1 MAPNTPGAAGGG
13 GLWRVPGSAT
23 QAACQPPKTGCNRD
37 RPTQRMAGKP
47 CIWRVRTRANIRHT
61 AGHRQ
66 EKTSAMR
73 HHHLPARAA
82 LALALAI
89 SVAAAA
95 FAQTGEIRIAHIHS
109 KTGPQQSLS
118 MHTPAA
124 ALAQTG
130 EIRIAHIHSKTGPQ
144 QSLSMQP
151 RAGLLLG
158 LDYATGGSMMVHG
171 KKLVLIEKDDQGKP
185 DLGRSLLAAAY
196 A

>member
-1 MAPNTPGAAGGG
+1 MSLNTPGAAGGG
-13 GLWRVPGSAT
+13 GLWRAPRGAT
-23 QAACQPPKTGCNRD
+23 QPPRPPPKTGCNSD

-47 CIWRVRTRANIRHT
+47 CIWRVRTRANIRHP

-66 EKTSAMR
+66 DKTSAMR

-118 MHTPAA
+118 M
-124 ALAQTG
+124 
-130 EIRIAHIHSKTGPQ
+130 
-144 QSLSMQP
+144 QP

-158 LDYATGGSMMVHG
+158 LDYATGGSM
-171 KKLVLIEKDDQGKP
+171 
-185 DLGRSLLAAAY
+185 
-196 A
+196 